1 MITFIVIL
9 LVVAIVICMY
19 ALKLSLNTSRLIAGI
34 LAGIN
39 IMFYAFYAS
48 LYTNSWH
55 DPRIRCDNQ
64 GLLFLLLLLFWSPFI
79 IAFASSAVWW
89 IIREFKE
96 ADIMHAILKV
106 LVPCVLVA
114 MSVGAITL
122 ATFWN
127 PNAYCYVMDRKYEAG
142 LLDDEEEEE
151 WDDIDRVATED
162 SIYVEGAEAVPD
174 SIINP

>member
-9 LVVAIVICMY
+9 IVVAIVICMY

-64 GLLFLLLLLFWSPFI
+64 GLLFLLLLLFWTPFI
-79 IAFASSAVWW
+79 IAFASS
-89 IIREFKE
+89 
-96 ADIMHAILKV
+96 
-106 LVPCVLVA
+106 
-114 MSVGAITL
+114 
-122 ATFWN
+122 
-127 PNAYCYVMDRKYEAG
+127 NAAK
-142 LLDDEEEEE
+142 
-151 WDDIDRVATED
+151 
-162 SIYVEGAEAVPD
+162 P
-174 SIINP
+174 